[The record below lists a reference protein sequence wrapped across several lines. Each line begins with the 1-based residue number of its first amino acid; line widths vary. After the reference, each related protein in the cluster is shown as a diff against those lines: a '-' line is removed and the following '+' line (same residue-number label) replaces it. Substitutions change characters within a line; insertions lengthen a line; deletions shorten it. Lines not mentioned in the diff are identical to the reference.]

1 MLHRL
6 PSNTLERNELF
17 AILWSIRDPL
27 MPPRRQLEDYCST
40 CHICDVLLSIVLV
53 VSFSCTL
60 LRRLVRCRGVSYAA
74 AASRT
79 RTFLCC
85 GVSYAAAVSC
95 TLLSLVR
102 PLNNSLLMVPS
113 GGFFMFCRDHRRSC
127 RRGITLRSATRLC
140 ILGISSPPY
149 TAVTRAVWYHGFL
162 LLLLY
167 VRWLTPTV

>member
-79 RTFLCC
+79 LTFLCC

-102 PLNNSLLMVPS
+102 PSNNSLLKVPS
-113 GGFFMFCRDHRRSC
+113 GGIFYALSRPSALLQARHYSPQRHPPLYPWHFITTLYSCDACSVVSPFF
-127 RRGITLRSATRLC
+127 
-140 ILGISSPPY
+140 
-149 TAVTRAVWYHGFL
+149 
-162 LLLLY
+162 
-167 VRWLTPTV
+167 